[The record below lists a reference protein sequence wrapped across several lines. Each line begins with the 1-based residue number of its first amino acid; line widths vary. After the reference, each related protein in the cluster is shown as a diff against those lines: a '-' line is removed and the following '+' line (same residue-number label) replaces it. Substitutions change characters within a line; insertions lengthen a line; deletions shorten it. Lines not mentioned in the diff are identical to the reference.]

1 MSMRLD
7 ENNLSLPELYAK
19 LTASGLVTRLLE
31 LARDEDLGT
40 GGHMGDLTCQVMM
53 EPSQT
58 SRALLRARADLV
70 VSGLAVV
77 PEAVQILAPEVKIDF
92 KAKDGDNTHKGD
104 TLLELSGPSHQV
116 LTLERTILNTIGRLS
131 GIATRTRTFR
141 ETIEKEA
148 GEGCKAKLLDTRKTT
163 PGLRVLEK
171 YAVRCG
177 GGFCHRLGLHDAV
190 LVKDNHLAGMTPTQ
204 VAERVGT
211 AIAKVTELRNQGK
224 EIKFFEVEVD
234 DLDQFGALLTL
245 PKGGIDFV
253 LLDNMGPDKLR
264 EAVKMRDAANSD
276 ILLEASGGVNLETIG
291 EIAKA
296 GVDRISVGGLTH
308 QAVNIDVGLDSLDS
322 P

>member
-1 MSMRLD
+1 MAMRLD
-7 ENNLSLPELYAK
+7 ENNLSLPDLYEK

-40 GGHMGDLTCQVMM
+40 GGHVGDLTCQVMM

-58 SRALLRARADLV
+58 TKALLRARADLV

-77 PEAVQILAPEVKIDF
+77 PEAVRILSPDVECVF
-92 KAKDGDNTHKGD
+92 KAKDGDHVNKGD
-104 TLLELSGPSHQV
+104 TLIAISGPSKQV

-131 GIATRTRTFR
+131 GIATRTRAFLERITA
-141 ETIEKEA
+141 EA
-148 GEGCKAKLLDTRKTT
+148 GKDCKAKLLDTRKTT

-177 GGFCHRLGLHDAV
+177 GGYCHRLGLHDAV
-190 LVKDNHLAGMTPTQ
+190 LVKDNHIAGMTPTQ

-211 AIAKVTELRNQGK
+211 AIERAEELRGK
-224 EIKFFEVEVD
+224 GMEIKFFEVEVD
-234 DLDQFGALLTL
+234 DLQQFGALLTL
-245 PKGGIDFV
+245 PQGGIDFV

-264 EAVKMRDAANSD
+264 EAVKMRDAAGSS
-276 ILLEASGGVNLETIG
+276 ILLEASGGVSLETIG
-291 EIAKA
+291 AIAQA

-308 QAVNIDVGLDSLDS
+308 QAVNIDVGLDSG
-322 P
+322 